1 MNYQNDLNER
11 QYDAVTTEAQHVR
24 VIAGAGSGKTRVLT
38 YRISYL
44 ISEREVAPWKIL
56 AITFTNKVANEM
68 KTRVLKM
75 LPDVGNDLT
84 IRTFHSF
91 AAYFLRHEIT
101 NIGFPSSFTIL
112 DEEDQ
117 TKLVKDIAASKGFKR
132 GDKIVGLT
140 LAYIGKQ
147 KLLGHYP
154 DEIKI
159 VKPAFEDEKLCLEIY
174 EQYEEEKYK
183 NYALDFDDLL
193 LLTNRILE
201 DYPDIRSKWQNRIDH
216 ILIDEFQDT
225 NDVEYKMVKYLKR
238 PEATL
243 YVVGDPDQT
252 IYTWRGAN
260 QNIILDLN
268 KRYYDM
274 ITIVLDRNYRS
285 TQAILNSANKLIAHN
300 KLRVTKNLYTKE
312 NMGDPVNVHSSP
324 SGRLEA
330 DYVAR
335 EISKLKQFG
344 HYQYKDIALLY
355 RSNYITM
362 DFEAALT
369 RYQIPYKIYGGMK
382 FYQRREIKDVL
393 AYFHLITNIKDDISF
408 SRIINVP
415 KRGIGE
421 ASEQLIKEEAKNNNK
436 SLYEYVRDVDPKD
449 SEVPARMI
457 NSLKTMVTNIEIAR
471 EDIAKNEEVFSK
483 ILEDMIWSLGYQ
495 EYLLKEDD
503 GDERVE
509 NVRALFEDIRHFL
522 KNNPESTFDEY
533 LQNVALISAQDEV
546 VDGDYVTL
554 MTVHTAKGLE
564 YPVVF
569 VVRFNQGVFP
579 NMRAMTEG
587 GYIALEEERRLAYV
601 AMTRA
606 KTKLYLTLSNDYS
619 YVIQSNL
626 GPSQFLKESG
636 NEVLVTRENNIFRSN
651 RPARQKEFHFDDGDN
666 LSFEDETP
674 KYKQDF
680 DDITND
686 VDTWHVGDIVI
697 HKKLGR
703 GVVIALEGDD
713 IIKVNFEEHGEKSI
727 LGTHPSVSKGGHKA

>member
-1 MNYQNDLNER
+1 MNYQNDLNEN

-44 ISEREVAPWKIL
+44 ISELGVDPWKIL

-68 KTRVLKM
+68 KTRVINMIPEASK
-75 LPDVGNDLT
+75 DLS
-84 IRTFHSF
+84 IKTFHSF
-91 AAYFLRHEIT
+91 AAFFLRHEIS
-101 NIGFPSSFTIL
+101 ILGFPASFTIL

-117 TKLVKDIAASKGFKR
+117 TKLVKDIAAEMGFKR
-132 GDKIVGLT
+132 GDKIVA
-140 LAYIGKQ
+140 LALGYIGRQ
-147 KLLGHYP
+147 KLLEKYP
-154 DEIKI
+154 DDINI
-159 VKPAFEDEKLCLEIY
+159 VKPAFEDEKTCLEIY
-174 EQYEEEKYK
+174 QRYEEEKYK
-183 NYALDFDDLL
+183 NFALDFDDLL
-193 LLTNRILE
+193 LQTNRILE
-201 DYPDIRSKWQNRIDH
+201 DYPDIRTKWQNRIDH

-225 NDVEYKMVKYLKR
+225 NDIEYKMVRFLKK
-238 PEATL
+238 PEASL

-268 KRYYDM
+268 KKYYDM

-312 NMGDPVNVHSSP
+312 NLGDPVNVHSSP

-344 HYQYKDIALLY
+344 GLQYKDIALLY

-362 DFEAALT
+362 DFEQALT
-369 RYQIPYKIYGGMK
+369 RYQIPYKIYGGTK

-393 AYFHLITNIKDDISF
+393 SYFHLIVNTKDDISF
-408 SRIINVP
+408 SRIMNVP
-415 KRGIGE
+415 KRGIGDT
-421 ASEQLIKEEAKNNNK
+421 SEQLIKEEAKAANK
-436 SLYEYVRDVDPKD
+436 SLYEYIRDVNPKE
-449 SEVPARMI
+449 SEIPTKII
-457 NSLKTMVTNIEIAR
+457 NSLKTMITNIEIAR

-495 EYLLKEDD
+495 DYLLKEDD

-509 NVRALFEDIRHFL
+509 NVRALFEDIRHYL
-522 KNNPESTFDEY
+522 KSNPESTFDEY
-533 LQNVALISAQDEV
+533 LQNIALLSAQDEV

-579 NMRAMTEG
+579 NMRAMNEG

-606 KTKLYLTLSNDYS
+606 KQKLYLTLSNDYS

-636 NEVLVTRENNIFRSN
+636 NEILITRENNIFKSN
-651 RPARQKEFHFDDGDN
+651 KPAKPKQYIFDDGDH
-666 LSFEDETP
+666 LSFENEAP
-674 KYKQDF
+674 IKQDF

-686 VDTWHVGDIVI
+686 VTEWHVGDIVI

-703 GVVIALEGDD
+703 GVVVALEGDD
-713 IIKVNFEEHGEKSI
+713 IIKVNFDDHGEKSI

>member
-1 MNYQNDLNER
+1 MNYQNDLNEN
-11 QYDAVTTEAQHVR
+11 QYNAVTTEAQHVR

-44 ISEREVAPWKIL
+44 ISELGVEPWKIL

-68 KTRVLKM
+68 KARVLKM
-75 LPDVGNDLT
+75 IPEASNDLT

-91 AAYFLRHEIT
+91 AAFFLRHEIDVL
-101 NIGFPSSFTIL
+101 GFPASFTIL

-117 TKLVKDIAASKGFKR
+117 TKLVKDIAAEMGFKR
-132 GDKIVGLT
+132 GDKIVGTT

-147 KLLGHYP
+147 KLLEKYP
-154 DEIKI
+154 DDINI
-159 VKPAFEDEKLCLEIY
+159 VKPAFEDEKTCLEIY
-174 EQYEEEKYK
+174 TRYEEEKYK
-183 NYALDFDDLL
+183 NFALDFDDLL

-201 DYPDIRSKWQNRIDH
+201 EYPDIRTKWQNRIDH

-225 NDVEYKMVKYLKR
+225 NDVEYKMVRYLKK
-238 PEATL
+238 PETSL

-268 KRYYDM
+268 KKYYDM

-285 TQAILNSANKLIAHN
+285 TQAILNAANKLIAHN

-312 NMGDPVNVHSSP
+312 NLGNPVNVHSSP

-335 EISKLKQFG
+335 EIKKLKDYG
-344 HYQYKDIALLY
+344 GYQYKDIALLY

-362 DFEAALT
+362 DFEQALT
-369 RYQIPYKIYGGMK
+369 RYQIPYKIYGGTK

-393 AYFHLITNIKDDISF
+393 SYFHLIVNTKDDISF
-408 SRIINVP
+408 SRIMNVP
-415 KRGIGE
+415 KRGIGDT
-421 ASEQLIKEEAKNNNK
+421 SEQLIKEEAKAANK
-436 SLYEYVRDVDPKD
+436 SLYEYLRDVDPKE
-449 SEVPARMI
+449 SEILPRI
-457 NSLKTMVTNIEIAR
+457 LNSLKTMITNIEIAR
-471 EDIAKNEEVFSK
+471 NDIAKNEEVFSK

-503 GDERVE
+503 GDERVD
-509 NVRALFEDIRHFL
+509 NVRALFEDIRHYL

-533 LQNVALISAQDEV
+533 LQNIALLSAQDEV

-564 YPVVF
+564 YPVIF
-569 VVRFNQGVFP
+569 VIRFNQGVFP
-579 NMRAMTEG
+579 NMRAMNEG
-587 GYIALEEERRLAYV
+587 GYVALEEERRLAYV

-606 KTKLYLTLSNDYS
+606 KQKLYLTLCNDYS

-651 RPARQKEFHFDDGDN
+651 KPKQPKVFTFDDGDH
-666 LSFEDETP
+666 LSFENEAP
-674 KYKQDF
+674 VKQDF
-680 DDITND
+680 DDVTND
-686 VDTWHVGDIVI
+686 VKDWHVGDVVI

-703 GVVIALEGDD
+703 GIVVALEGDD
-713 IIKVNFEEHGEKSI
+713 IIRVNFEEHGEKSI

>member
-44 ISEREVAPWKIL
+44 ISELGVEPWKIL

-68 KTRVLKM
+68 KTRVINMIPEASK
-75 LPDVGNDLT
+75 DLS
-84 IRTFHSF
+84 IKTFHSF
-91 AAYFLRHEIT
+91 AAFFLRHEIS
-101 NIGFPSSFTIL
+101 ILGFPASFTIL

-117 TKLVKDIAASKGFKR
+117 TKLVKDIAAEMGFKR
-132 GDKIVGLT
+132 GDKIVALT

-147 KLLGHYP
+147 KLLEKYP
-154 DEIKI
+154 DDIKV
-159 VKPAFEDEKLCLEIY
+159 VKPSFEDEKTCLEIY
-174 EQYEEEKYK
+174 QRYEEEKYK
-183 NYALDFDDLL
+183 NFALDFDDLL
-193 LLTNRILE
+193 LQTNRILE
-201 DYPDIRSKWQNRIDH
+201 DYPDIRMKWQNRIDH

-225 NDVEYKMVKYLKR
+225 NDIEYKMVRFLKK
-238 PEATL
+238 PEASL

-268 KRYYDM
+268 KKYYDM

-312 NMGDPVNVHSSP
+312 NLGEPVNVHSSP

-344 HYQYKDIALLY
+344 GYQYKDIALLY

-362 DFEAALT
+362 DFEQALT
-369 RYQIPYKIYGGMK
+369 RYQIPYKIYGGTK

-393 AYFHLITNIKDDISF
+393 SYFHLIVNTKDDISF
-408 SRIINVP
+408 SRIMNVP
-415 KRGIGE
+415 KRGIGDT
-421 ASEQLIKEEAKNNNK
+421 SEQLIKEEAKVANK
-436 SLYEYVRDVDPKD
+436 SLYEYIRDVDPKE
-449 SEVPARMI
+449 SEISTKII
-457 NSLKTMVTNIEIAR
+457 NSLKTMITNIEIAR

-483 ILEDMIWSLGYQ
+483 VLEDMIWSLGYQ
-495 EYLLKEDD
+495 DYLLKEDD

-509 NVRALFEDIRHFL
+509 NVRALFEDIRHYL
-522 KNNPESTFDEY
+522 KSNPEATFDEY
-533 LQNVALISAQDEV
+533 LQNIALLSAQDEV

-564 YPVVF
+564 YPIIF

-579 NMRAMTEG
+579 NMRAMNEG

-606 KTKLYLTLSNDYS
+606 KQKLYLTLSNDYS

-651 RPARQKEFHFDDGDN
+651 KQQKPKVFTFDDGDH
-666 LSFEDETP
+666 LSFENEAP
-674 KYKQDF
+674 VKQDF
-680 DDITND
+680 DDATND
-686 VDTWHVGDIVI
+686 VKDWHVGDIVV

-703 GVVIALEGDD
+703 GVVVALEGDD
-713 IIKVNFEEHGEKSI
+713 IIRVNFEEHGEKSI